1 MDAGLEFGSS
11 VCASSL
17 CPDFL
22 SGCEIAWDRVYLN
35 EVNYKN
41 EAFFLSVLM
50 VRDPSLE
57 SALRRRVLPQ
67 WAVTGR
73 NWRCQ
78 KLADLHGKGKT
89 LDAGAECL

>member
-1 MDAGLEFGSS
+1 MKSKGTITYTREKRESLDAGLEFGSS

-57 SALRRRVLPQ
+57 SALRR
-67 WAVTGR
+67 
-73 NWRCQ
+73 
-78 KLADLHGKGKT
+78 
-89 LDAGAECL
+89 